1 MKMLDVY
8 SLFDV
13 EPVRATGCRVFVKG
27 DNEPYLDFYGGHA
40 VVSIGHCHPRW
51 VSAVAQQAASLP
63 FYSNSVINSKQ
74 QKLADRL
81 GAASGYDDYNLF
93 LVNSGAEANEN
104 AFRVASMTT
113 GRDRV
118 LAMGK
123 AFHGRTAG
131 AVAATD
137 NAKVR
142 SAFAMADKVDFTDLN
157 DIAAAEKALSSRRYA
172 AVIVEPIQGV
182 GGIRVATDDFLQ
194 SLRRLATETGT
205 LLITDEVQCG
215 YGRSGKF
222 FAHQYSQIRP
232 DIITMAKGIANG
244 FPMGGLLIAPQY
256 TVGKGMLGTTFGGSH
271 LACAAA
277 CAVLDVMADE
287 ELVENARVTGQYLI
301 DSLKSIK
308 GLGEVRGKGFMVGMD
323 VEGSAADLRRRLLHE
338 HRIFTG
344 GAGEHTVRLLPP
356 LCTGK
361 AEVDILIDKLSKS
374 LNR

>member
-74 QKLADRL
+74 QELADRL

-113 GRDRV
+113 GRDRI

>member
-256 TVGKGMLGTTFGGSH
+256 TVGKGMLGSTFGGSH

>member
-308 GLGEVRGKGFMVGMD
+308 GLGEVRGKGLMVGMD
-323 VEGSAADLRRRLLHE
+323 VEGSATDLRRRLLHE

-361 AEVDILIDKLSKS
+361 VEVDILIDKLSKS

>member
-1 MKMLDVY
+1 
-8 SLFDV
+8 
-13 EPVRATGCRVFVKG
+13 
-27 DNEPYLDFYGGHA
+27 
-40 VVSIGHCHPRW
+40 
-51 VSAVAQQAASLP
+51 
-63 FYSNSVINSKQ
+63 
-74 QKLADRL
+74 
-81 GAASGYDDYNLF
+81 
-93 LVNSGAEANEN
+93 
-104 AFRVASMTT
+104 
-113 GRDRV
+113 
-118 LAMGK
+118 MGK

-323 VEGSAADLRRRLLHE
+323 VEGSATDLRRRLLHE